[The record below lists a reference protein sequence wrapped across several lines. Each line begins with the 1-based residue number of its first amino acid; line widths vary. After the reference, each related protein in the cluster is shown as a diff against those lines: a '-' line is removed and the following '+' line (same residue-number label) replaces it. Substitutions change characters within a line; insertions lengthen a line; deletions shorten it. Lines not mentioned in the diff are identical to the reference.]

1 MVNFELSEKMKKG
14 FFKSW
19 QEHGIKEKKFY
30 VHEESNLRPSDSTLW
45 CSTTE
50 PQRLYSEQGH
60 YKVFIF
66 LIYREVITV
75 YANMIMMETGIYLQ
89 LFLATFN

>member
-14 FFKSW
+14 FLNLDKSMGQRKKILCSW
-19 QEHGIKEKKFY
+19 GIKPQTFWFHTLMLNHWATET
-30 VHEESNLRPSDSTLW
+30 LQWARPLQSI
-45 CSTTE
+45 
-50 PQRLYSEQGH
+50 Y
-60 YKVFIF
+60 F

>member
-14 FFKSW
+14 FLNLDKSMG
-19 QEHGIKEKKFY
+19 QRKKFY
-30 VHEESNLRPSDSTLW
+30 VHEESNLTPSDSTLW

-66 LIYREVITV
+66 LIERSLMFMQTWWWLKQVSTYSC
-75 YANMIMMETGIYLQ
+75 
-89 LFLATFN
+89 F